1 MALDSI
7 TRQLDGPGNR
17 EAARLIARIGG
28 RDVGDSV
35 SGQIVVI
42 ERGTELLRRK
52 KSQFSVRRQT
62 LRLLTTPKP
71 RPRCVPGCCGG
82 KKCANRST
90 CSAEAAPVNAP
101 TSTRADARPASPFAV
116 FFPMIFPPS

>member
-1 MALDSI
+1 MQKWMSGIPGRVFAIPLVDGRRASRGAGQHH
-7 TRQLDGPGNR
+7 RQLDGPGNR

-28 RDVGDSV
+28 RDVGDSRLGPDC
-35 SGQIVVI
+35 SYSNA
-42 ERGTELLRRK
+42 EPSCLRRK

-71 RPRCVPGCCGG
+71 RPRYCYRILLRRQ

-90 CSAEAAPVNAP
+90 CSAEAA
-101 TSTRADARPASPFAV
+101 R
-116 FFPMIFPPS
+116 